1 MVILNTST
9 EKGALLQIGRQGE
22 HGVTQVWFDL
32 AYLIETYGEGTA
44 ALSYMRSGDTAP
56 YLVTTTQENRILI
69 WEVDET
75 DTAYDGMGKCEVR
88 WTVDDDLAK
97 TVVYRTIVMKAL
109 TGTEPSD
116 SDWYDKMVEY
126 IDSRIADSQQYAE
139 AAEASA
145 EDAAGSAQD
154 AQEAAGTAAT
164 DAAAA
169 VRADLQQYADNAAQ
183 SAQTA
188 QNAASTAA
196 TDAANAVRTEL
207 SGLAQQAAQS
217 ATNAANAA
225 DRAEDARDEVLAAT
239 VTVTPV
245 ITDGN
250 LTFNAALN
258 GGN

>member
-9 EKGALLQIGRQGE
+9 EKSALLQIGRQGE

-32 AYLIETYGEGTA
+32 TYLIETFGEGTA
-44 ALSYMRSGDTAP
+44 TLSHERPQDADPAP
-56 YLVTTTQENRILI
+56 VLTTQDGKILI
-69 WEVDET
+69 WQIEEA
-75 DTAYDGMGKCEVR
+75 DTEFDGIGKCEVR
-88 WTVDDDLAK
+88 WTVGDDLAK
-97 TVVYRTIVMKAL
+97 TVTYRTVVMKSL
-109 TGTEPSD
+109 TGSESHA
-116 SDWYDKMVEY
+116 DWYDRVVTY
-126 IDSRIADSQQYAE
+126 IDGKIADSQQYAE

-154 AQEAAGTAAT
+154 AREAAGTAAT

-207 SGLAQQAAQS
+207 NGLAQQAAQS

-225 DRAEDARDEVLAAT
+225 DRAEEARDEVLAAT

>member
-9 EKGALLQIGRQGE
+9 EKSALLQIGRQGE

-32 AYLIETYGEGTA
+32 TYLIETYGEGAA

-56 YLVTTTQENRILI
+56 YLVTTTQENNTLI

-164 DAAAA
+164 DAA
-169 VRADLQQYADNAAQ
+169 
-183 SAQTA
+183 
-188 QNAASTAA
+188 
-196 TDAANAVRTEL
+196 NAVRTEL
-207 SGLAQQAAQS
+207 SGLVQQASQS

-225 DRAEDARDEVLAAT
+225 DRAEGARDAVLAAT

>member
-44 ALSYMRSGDTAP
+44 ALSYMRSGDAAP
-56 YLVTTTQENRILI
+56 YLVTTTQENGILI

-145 EDAAGSAQD
+145 SDAADSAQD

-164 DAAAA
+164 DAAEA
-169 VRADLQQYADNAAQ
+169 VRADLQQYANSAAQ

-196 TDAANAVRTEL
+196 TDAANAVRQEVHDDAVTA
-207 SGLAQQAAQS
+207 SQAARDAEAAKQAVLS
-217 ATNAANAA
+217 ASITI
-225 DRAEDARDEVLAAT
+225 
-239 VTVTPV
+239 TPV
-245 ITDGN
+245 TTDGN
-250 LTFNAALN
+250 LTFSAILS
-258 GGN
+258 

>member
-9 EKGALLQIGRQGE
+9 EKSALLQIGRQGE

-32 AYLIETYGEGTA
+32 TYLIETYGEGTA

-56 YLVTTTQENRILI
+56 YLVTTTQENNILI

-145 EDAAGSAQD
+145 EDAAGSAH
-154 AQEAAGTAAT
+154 A
-164 DAAAA
+164 
-169 VRADLQQYADNAAQ
+169 
-183 SAQTA
+183 A

-207 SGLAQQAAQS
+207 NGLAQQAAQS

-225 DRAEDARDEVLAAT
+225 DRAEEARDEVLAAT

-250 LTFNAALN
+250 LTFSAALN